1 LASGLLHASWKQWK
15 SGDPSFRRHLGG
27 NERNEQRSKTTQR
40 ERKTISTPTPLTSP
54 PAVRAMPPLHDAA
67 AAIGRRG
74 LRALHRSA
82 PITLPYLSAAFP
94 TIAYIAAKARRFI
107 ITRANCECL
116 TQHNSIHQQQTAYR
130 SLSSISSSS
139 SSNKDVTTNLT
150 IGDDEYSGK
159 SMFSKLW
166 DKYSIEGQKK
176 RIILGERLFRS
187 AQHRAND
194 P

>member
-1 LASGLLHASWKQWK
+1 MSTAFITNAHVAA
-15 SGDPSFRRHLGG
+15 
-27 NERNEQRSKTTQR
+27 KTT
-40 ERKTISTPTPLTSP
+40 
-54 PAVRAMPPLHDAA
+54 
-67 AAIGRRG
+67 
-74 LRALHRSA
+74 
-82 PITLPYLSAAFP
+82 
-94 TIAYIAAKARRFI
+94 RFI

-116 TQHNSIHQQQTAYR
+116 TQPNSIHQQQTAHR
-130 SLSSISSSS
+130 SLSSNSSSS

-159 SMFSKLW
+159 SIFSKLW

-187 AQHRAND
+187 AQHRASD

>member
-1 LASGLLHASWKQWK
+1 MIVLLFYRT
-15 SGDPSFRRHLGG
+15 PPPF
-27 NERNEQRSKTTQR
+27 TYF
-40 ERKTISTPTPLTSP
+40 STHTSP
-54 PAVRAMPPLHDAA
+54 PAIRAMPPLHDAA

-82 PITLPYLSAAFP
+82 PITIPDMSAAFP
-94 TIAYIAAKARRFI
+94 TNAHVAAKASRFI

-116 TQHNSIHQQQTAYR
+116 TQQNSIHQQQTAHR
-130 SLSSISSSS
+130 SLSSNSSSS

-150 IGDDEYSGK
+150 IDDDEYSGK